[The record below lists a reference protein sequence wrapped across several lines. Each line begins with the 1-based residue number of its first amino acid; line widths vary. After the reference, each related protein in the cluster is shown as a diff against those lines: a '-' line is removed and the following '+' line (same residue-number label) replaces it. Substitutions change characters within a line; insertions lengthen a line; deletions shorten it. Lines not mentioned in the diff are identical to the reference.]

1 MLEPSK
7 VKIEAE
13 ECDTYEETGE
23 EPVAMIEESPP
34 DIGQDGEDGENSD
47 SSWNMECNQVLRVK
61 SIYISSA
68 ILAAKSP
75 FFYKLFS
82 NGMKESDQRHA
93 TLRITTSGNA
103 GAPVGHSAF

>member
-1 MLEPSK
+1 MHSFYWIFSLP
-7 VKIEAE
+7 
-13 ECDTYEETGE
+13 
-23 EPVAMIEESPP
+23 
-34 DIGQDGEDGENSD
+34 GEDGESSD
-47 SSWNMECNQVLRVK
+47 SSWSMECTQILKVK

-93 TLRITTSGNA
+93 TLRITASGNV
-103 GAPVGHSAF
+103 GAALAYFNK